1 MTHLRGLHVD
11 RIFPRTLPMD
21 KMIPTQPNT
30 VNALDSKTERFERTG
45 SSFETDGSGF
55 DRTGSGFTR
64 NWSICLVLPVYG
76 IIVCLVVWNMHL
88 QAQLLLMRTHSNVNV
103 RLSGHLFSLVFLYFV
118 LDLLNQM
125 NQLNSTVRHIRSLLE
140 AFLCLLEYHRCR

>member
-45 SSFETDGSGF
+45 SSFETTGSGYDRSGSCFKRTESSFETDGSGF

-118 LDLLNQM
+118 LDLLN
-125 NQLNSTVRHIRSLLE
+125 
-140 AFLCLLEYHRCR
+140 

>member
-30 VNALDSKTERFERTG
+30 VNALDSKTERFERTGSSFETTGSGYDRSGSCFKRTG

-88 QAQLLLMRTHSNVNV
+88 QAQLLLMRTHINVNV

-118 LDLLNQM
+118 LDLLN
-125 NQLNSTVRHIRSLLE
+125 
-140 AFLCLLEYHRCR
+140 

>member
-1 MTHLRGLHVD
+1 MNHLRGLHMD

-30 VNALDSKTERFERTG
+30 VDALDSKTEHFERTGSSFERTGSGYDRSGSCFKRIG

-88 QAQLLLMRTHSNVNV
+88 QAQLLLMRTHSNLNV

-118 LDLLNQM
+118 LDLLN
-125 NQLNSTVRHIRSLLE
+125 
-140 AFLCLLEYHRCR
+140 

>member
-11 RIFPRTLPMD
+11 RIFPPTLPMD
-21 KMIPTQPNT
+21 KMIPTKPNT
-30 VNALDSKTERFERTG
+30 VNALDSKTERFERTGSSFETTGSGYDRSGSCSKRTG

-118 LDLLNQM
+118 LDLLN
-125 NQLNSTVRHIRSLLE
+125 
-140 AFLCLLEYHRCR
+140 